1 MKSLIWKEFRLVQSR
16 WQKTLLILS
25 ILGTLSIYA
34 TVSLKTLSIPMK
46 FNFILGVTS
55 IIFISEIIF
64 ESIKSDKSNKT
75 LEKLLPLFS
84 VDKIILAKT
93 LFGMVTATIVSIIY
107 SMVFFIYFVLL
118 KSYPNFE
125 MLISI
130 SLLPLINLLFGNI
143 FTVLVLLIDNM
154 FVTKLLTMIGTIL
167 YILLFSNS
175 TNFVL
180 IIISIG
186 TLFIVAVLLNIVIK
200 NRSIENIFLM

>member
-186 TLFIVAVLLNIVIK
+186 TLFIVAFLLNIVIK
-200 NRSIENIFLM
+200 NRSIENIF